1 MWYRNREKPLHC
13 DMGYSQYASLL
24 WFEKG
29 HMKSRRAMDLIGVN
43 VFESGDL
50 IATGGRSNH
59 QWGKPMGA
67 IARWTE
73 AFAEPDAV
81 VFDPFTGGGT
91 VPAEIGRASCRER

>member
-1 MWYRNREKPLHC
+1 
-13 DMGYSQYASLL
+13 
-24 WFEKG
+24 
-29 HMKSRRAMDLIGVN
+29 MKSRRTMDLIGVN

-81 VFDPFTGGGT
+81 VRLRRYPVPVLFVVSVKAKRFEDP
-91 VPAEIGRASCRER
+91 VAAL